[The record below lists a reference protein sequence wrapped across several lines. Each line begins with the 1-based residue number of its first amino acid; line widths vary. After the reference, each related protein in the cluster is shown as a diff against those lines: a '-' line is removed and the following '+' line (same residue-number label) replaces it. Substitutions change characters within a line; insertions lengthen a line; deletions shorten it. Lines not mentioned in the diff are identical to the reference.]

1 MLYLCV
7 TSRCLFFFLPL
18 SLISLSTKLHQFS
31 EFFFF
36 SVCKKCSILE
46 NRLHKI
52 NIYILPHM
60 IIIVIWIAF
69 DSPVLATWLLLNECA
84 ATLQRSIKFGTKYK
98 RRVRLVI
105 GRKTK
110 EKNQHEKTR
119 TQKHLNVKFLFV

>member
-1 MLYLCV
+1 MPECCMCHFSV
-7 TSRCLFFFLPL
+7 FIFFLPL
-18 SLISLSTKLHQFS
+18 SLSLSTKSHQFS
-31 EFFFF
+31 QFFC
-36 SVCKKCSILE
+36 SLVCEKCSILE

-69 DSPVLATWLLLNECA
+69 DSPVLATWLLLNGRMCGHF
-84 ATLQRSIKFGTKYK
+84 TTIHKIWDKVHK
-98 RRVRLVI
+98 RREI
-105 GRKTK
+105 GHRARN